1 MNKKKGLLIILII
14 LSLITF
20 GDCFAQIHS
29 WVDENRVKHFS
40 DTPVIIGNKTDVLI
54 QDENKPVSK
63 TGWKM
68 YLPNCENDQDFN
80 MLIKALKHDK
90 FFVRQCAIQG
100 LALYGDSRACEIL
113 TDVFISDPDTIVRNM
128 AMEAIEHLNC
138 KVSTKHRIDNKH
150 CDFGQSLVDMMSPI
164 ISKSKNYKDFQSSSE
179 LKDIGSEIMTKY
191 DKLSSFSDSEQKVV
205 EKNFAIFLQVVE
217 WAQSAIKLRLSLQ
230 NEIASQSHRDVTKLM
245 RVKDKKARLHQLCP
259 NLVFP
264 DYGESSY

>member
-1 MNKKKGLLIILII
+1 MNKKKSLLIILVI

-20 GDCFAQIHS
+20 GDCFAQIYS
-29 WVDENRVKHFS
+29 WIDENGVKHFS
-40 DTPVIIGNKTDVLI
+40 DTPVIIGNKIDVLI

-68 YLPNCENDQDFN
+68 YISTCENDQDFD

-113 TDVFISDPDTIVRNM
+113 TDVFISDPDTGVRHM

-138 KVSTKHRIDNKH
+138 KVSTKDRIDNKH
-150 CDFGQSLVDMMSPI
+150 CDFGQSLVNMMSPI
-164 ISKSKNYKDFQSSSE
+164 ISKAKNYKDFQSSSE
-179 LKDIGSEIMTKY
+179 LKEIGSEIMKKY
-191 DKLSSFSDSEQKVV
+191 DKLSSFSDNEQKDV
-205 EKNFAIFLQVVE
+205 EMNFAIFSQVVD
-217 WAQSAIKLRLSLQ
+217 WAQSATKLRLSLQ
-230 NEIASQSHRDVTKLM
+230 NEIASQRHRNVTSLM

-259 NLVFP
+259 NLVIP